1 MKIRSDSVE
10 EEAHRRGFSLKRN
23 GLPVMNVA

>member
-10 EEAHRRGFSLKRN
+10 EEAQTGFSLKRN
-23 GLPVMNVA
+23 GLPVMNVV